1 MSYFIKKIFQI
12 LYRVICK
19 IVDFLIPFLFKV
31 FLFFRIQSRILDIL
45 TRLRSHVH
53 FNENYKFLISKLLK
67 KKLIALDV
75 GAQGGFF
82 NTGLFHSRYNNYFS
96 PILVEPIAAEAEKIK
111 NNNYR
116 VISKGLWSKNALKY
130 YIF

>member
-67 KKLIALDV
+67 K
-75 GAQGGFF
+75 
-82 NTGLFHSRYNNYFS
+82 N
-96 PILVEPIAAEAEKIK
+96 
-111 NNNYR
+111 
-116 VISKGLWSKNALKY
+116 
-130 YIF
+130 